1 MTICPDAKVSLCFRA
16 SLFPT
21 SHSIGQMTFKKFL
34 LNSCVT
40 ALAILVSTP
49 AWAQALPQPQDTS
62 NAIGSYEVLGV
73 RLGMSEADAIAAVKT
88 RFPAGS
94 KNANGQPVNLRVT
107 DYELTS
113 PRTNARVR
121 AGVRIDLHP
130 EAKNNFDFIK
140 IFVFSGKVWAVWRDD
155 SSGRYDYDKML
166 SDLVAKYPGASR
178 QQTQFMIVNGGTIA
192 REPGPPAV
200 SGVELFQGQC
210 IGLPF
215 ARSGNSDKISLGG
228 TCRKV
233 FDVGYQ
239 PQLREGVKVLA
250 SGRSQLVDL
259 DAGRAFMSWMSSG
272 AGNVYGDKPKTTDA
286 KL

>member
-1 MTICPDAKVSLCFRA
+1 MT
-16 SLFPT
+16 
-21 SHSIGQMTFKKFL
+21 
-34 LNSCVT
+34 LNKNRLVHGL
-40 ALAILVSTP
+40 AVVAILLAGP
-49 AWAQALPQPQDTS
+49 AVAQLPTQPQDTT
-62 NAIGSYEVLGV
+62 NAIVGYEVLGV
-73 RLGMSEADAIAAVKT
+73 RLGMSEADAVAAVKA

-130 EAKNNFDFIK
+130 ETQSNLDFIK

-155 SSGRYDYDKML
+155 SAGRYSYEKML
-166 SDLVAKYPGASR
+166 GDLVAKYPGASR
-178 QQTQFMIVNGGTIA
+178 QQTQFMIVNGGSIS

-215 ARSGNSDKISLGG
+215 ARSGGNDKISLGS
-228 TCRKV
+228 TCHKV

-250 SGRSQLVDL
+250 SGRAQLVDL

-272 AGNVYGDKPKTTDA
+272 ADNLYGDKPKTTDA

>member
-1 MTICPDAKVSLCFRA
+1 
-16 SLFPT
+16 
-21 SHSIGQMTFKKFL
+21 MTFSQNL
-34 LNSCVT
+34 LARSLA
-40 ALAILVSTP
+40 ALAALLAGPVQ
-49 AWAQALPQPQDTS
+49 AQLPPQPQDTS
-62 NAIGSYEVLGV
+62 NAIPTYELLGV
-73 RLGMSEADAIAAVKT
+73 RLGMSEADAVAAVRS

-94 KNANGQPVNLRVT
+94 KNANGQLVNLRVT
-107 DYELTS
+107 DYQLTS

-130 EAKNNFDFIK
+130 ETSNNFNFIK

-155 SSGRYDYDKML
+155 SAGRYDYDQML
-166 SDLVAKYPGASR
+166 RDLMAKYPGASQ

-200 SGVELFQGQC
+200 SGVELYQGQC

-228 TCRKV
+228 TCHKV

-239 PQLREGVKVLA
+239 PQFREGVKVLA
-250 SGRSQLVDL
+250 SGRAQLVDL
-259 DAGRAFMSWMSSG
+259 DAGRAFMSWMASG
-272 AGNVYGDKPKTTDA
+272 AGNLYGDKPKTTDA